1 VDNENI
7 FPTMTEN
14 ADNVSRIHKRYS
26 LTTLT
31 PSSHYLSLLISIIVT
46 SATVALALFAYFK
59 TSDKIFFSLPLS
71 IAVLYGT
78 QILDARLLKT
88 EFSKIVHLSA
98 FGNLLWFVTLLGGF
112 ASAHVFSKPELLPI
126 YITEGMFL
134 FASFRI
140 GLFTSVMGAKLKTA
154 WAVCLIQPLAMFFA
168 FVPSESWIPMLSD
181 LKVIEY
187 GLVFL
192 FLATAWTLLSDRAA
206 GIKVPRTHKVLQA
219 YVAAWT
225 RNDPSEME
233 TLMEERSQPTK
244 VSTFQIL
251 FKTKNN
257 ECRLVVPDVH
267 PGPFHPIGGSNIP
280 YLIYKNLNYSA
291 MVMHSVSD
299 HSLNLPSK
307 SQVDAYLSSLTKSS
321 IIHKGFD
328 CTKPVTVQVNKARA
342 VGLLFGKTAV
352 LILSLSPHG
361 MEDVP
366 LYVKSELEQYGK
378 NRGFEKILIVDSHNA
393 MGEEILKQDSD
404 DLLKAA
410 KSNLD
415 TLITK
420 EAYPLEIGYANS
432 ENLKIQADDLGPGK
446 VGVMCLKINNEKFF
460 LGWADSNNM
469 RNGLRE
475 EIVAS
480 LSKSGYN
487 LLDICTSDSHYKAR
501 EARNKYGY
509 FYFGSLS
516 ESQEVASWYLNLVK
530 KAEQNLSPA
539 MFETLQQ
546 ETDVKVMG
554 PKQLENYS
562 KSLDRAM
569 KITQGFLIGTTAF
582 FLFTLL

>member
-1 VDNENI
+1 
-7 FPTMTEN
+7 MTDSS
-14 ADNVSRIHKRYS
+14 DNVARIHKRYT
-26 LTTLT
+26 LTTFT
-31 PSSHYLSLLISIIVT
+31 PSSYYVSLAISIGVVCLMVYI
-46 SATVALALFAYFK
+46 SSLYYFK
-59 TSDKIFFSLPLS
+59 TDKNLVYAIPLTVVALT
-71 IAVLYGT
+71 IT
-78 QILDARLLKT
+78 QLIDRKILKT
-88 EFSKIVHLSA
+88 EYSKSLHMSA
-98 FGNLLWFVTLLGGF
+98 FGNLLWLVTVLGGML
-112 ASAHVFSKPELLPI
+112 SMYVFSKPQLAYL

-140 GLFTSVMGAKLKTA
+140 GIFTSTIGAKVKTA
-154 WAVCLIQPLAMFFA
+154 WAICLIQPLAIFFA
-168 FVPSESWIPMLSD
+168 FVPYHLWTPMLADVKS
-181 LKVIEY
+181 LTFGIA
-187 GLVFL
+187 FL
-192 FLATAWTLLSDRAA
+192 LLGTAWTILSDRAT
-206 GIKVPRTHKVLQA
+206 GKLSRTHKMLQA
-219 YVAAWT
+219 YVAAST
-225 RNDPSEME
+225 RNDPAQME
-233 TLMEERSQPTK
+233 TIIEERSEEST
-244 VSTFQIL
+244 VSTFQIV
-251 FKTKNN
+251 FRAKNN
-257 ECRLVVPDVH
+257 ECRLVLPDVH
-267 PGPFHPIGGSNIP
+267 PGPFHPIGGSNIT

-307 SQVDAYLSSLTKSS
+307 SQVEAYLSSLNKSS
-321 IIHKGFD
+321 TVYKGYD

-342 VGLLFGKTAV
+342 VGMLFGKTAV

-366 LYVKSELEQYGK
+366 LYVKTELEQYGK
-378 NRGFEKILIVDSHNA
+378 NRGFDKVLIVDSHNA

-420 EAYPLEIGYANS
+420 EKFPLEVGYANS
-432 ENLKIQADDLGPGK
+432 ENLKIQSDDLGPGK
-446 VGVMCLKINNEKFF
+446 LGIMCLKINNEKFF

-475 EIVAS
+475 EIVTH
-480 LSKSGYN
+480 LSKHGYD
-487 LLDICTSDSHYKAR
+487 LLEICTSDSHYKAR

-516 ESQEVASWYLNLVK
+516 ESQDVASWYLNLTK

-546 ETDVKVMG
+546 ETEVKVMG

-569 KITQGFLIGTTAF
+569 KITQGFLVGTTAF

>member
-1 VDNENI
+1 
-7 FPTMTEN
+7 MTEN
-14 ADNVSRIHKRYS
+14 ADNVSRIHKRYT

-31 PSSHYLSLLISIIVT
+31 PSSHYLSLLISFAAA
-46 SATVALALFAYFK
+46 SATVILALVAYFK
-59 TSDKIFFSLPLS
+59 TGNNVFFTVPLS
-71 IAVLYGT
+71 IAVLFGT
-78 QILDARLLKT
+78 QILDSRLLKT
-88 EFSKIVHLSA
+88 EFSKVVHLSA
-98 FGNLLWFVTLLGGF
+98 FGNLLWFVTVLGGF
-112 ASAHVFSKPELLPI
+112 VSAYVFSKTEISPI
-126 YITEGMFL
+126 YVAEGMFL

-140 GLFTSVMGAKLKTA
+140 GLFTSVMGAKLKIA
-154 WAVCLIQPLAMFFA
+154 WGVCLIQPLAMFLA
-168 FVPSESWIPMLSD
+168 LVPPQLWIPILSD
-181 LKVIEY
+181 LKVIGY

-192 FLATAWTLLSDRAA
+192 FLATGWTLLSDRAA
-206 GIKVPRTHKVLQA
+206 GVKVPRTHKILQA

-225 RNDPSEME
+225 RNDPSSME
-233 TLMEERSQPTK
+233 TLMEERSQPSK
-244 VSTFQIL
+244 VSTFQIC

-280 YLIYKNLNYSA
+280 YLIYKNLNSSA

-321 IIHKGFD
+321 TFYKGYD
-328 CTKPVTVQVNKARA
+328 CTKPVIVQVNKAHV

-420 EAYPLEIGYANS
+420 ESFPVEIGYANS
-432 ENLKIQADDLGPGK
+432 EDLSIQADDLGPGK
-446 VGVMCLKINNEKFF
+446 LAMLCLKIDNEKFF
-460 LGWADSNNM
+460 LGWVDSNNM
-469 RNGLRE
+469 KNGLRE
-475 EIVAS
+475 EVVNH
-480 LSKSGYN
+480 LLKYNYN
-487 LLDICTSDSHYKAR
+487 LLEICTSDSHYKAR

-509 FYFGSLS
+509 FFFGSLS
-516 ESQEVASWYLNLVK
+516 KSEEVSSWFLDLAK
-530 KAEQNLSPA
+530 KAEQDLSPA
-539 MFETLQQ
+539 MFETLQH

-554 PKQLENYS
+554 PKLLENYS

-569 KITQGFLIGTTAF
+569 RITQGFLIGTTAF